1 MAFPESGMAD
11 TSRERLDALVSK
23 EDLESF
29 VAGLIEANQLIDRV
43 NPDIIEQLCRPRQA
57 YE

>member
-1 MAFPESGMAD
+1 MAD